1 MGKNYLYENTVKRMA
16 RLGITDPTSIIVS
29 LADENNSHRLLI
41 QHLKAAND
49 KTLKQLN
56 KLEKAMERMPGFGYL
71 FVDYDGCPRG
81 HMGTYCGSLEEA
93 ALMMPKM
100 TDVEGDE
107 WIPVKAD
114 VLHRL
119 LDRIKK
125 AQKRDK
131 EEMMFYILER
141 LPRQE
146 LLAQLAEEADELG
159 HSALKMRRV
168 IDGRNPTPVT
178 LEEAQESLEEEV
190 ADVMLCFLL
199 LGIDWN
205 DPKFGDR
212 VAYKMNRWI
221 ERLREKE
228 GEHRG

>member
-1 MGKNYLYENTVKRMA
+1 MGNNYLYEKTAKRMA
-16 RLGITDPTSIIVS
+16 RLGITDPTAIIES
-29 LADENNSHRLLI
+29 LTGEIDIYRLQI
-41 QHLKAAND
+41 QNLKEAND

-56 KLEKAMERMPGFGYL
+56 KLEKAMERMPRFGYL
-71 FVDYDGCPRG
+71 FVDYEGCPRG
-81 HMGTYCGSLEEA
+81 SMGTYCGSLEEA

-119 LDRIKK
+119 LDRIKE
-125 AQKRDK
+125 AQKRDE

-141 LPRQE
+141 LPRGE
-146 LLAQLAEEADELG
+146 ILAQLAEEADELG

-178 LEEAQESLEEEV
+178 LEEAQEMLEEEV

-205 DPKFGDR
+205 DQQFGNR

-228 GEHRG
+228 AESHG